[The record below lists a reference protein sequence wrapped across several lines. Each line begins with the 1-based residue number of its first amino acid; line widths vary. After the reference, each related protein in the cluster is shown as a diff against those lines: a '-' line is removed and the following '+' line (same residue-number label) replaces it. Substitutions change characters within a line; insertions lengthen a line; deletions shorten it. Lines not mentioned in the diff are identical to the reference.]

1 MYADGFSGSDRATES
16 EFRRRP
22 CRSGDYEKATT
33 QKRRVDHHS
42 AVAIPS
48 IVFGVD
54 HCGWHAVPVYVRVVG
69 RPHVSTRTDNGESV
83 IVSDSCRSVKFFCRQ
98 TFTAFVFLDL
108 VSAVQS
114 RGLGCGLTQN
124 RMLVLTVSV
133 SFLAQI
139 ALVYVPFMQAVFQTE
154 ALELR
159 DLLII
164 LGLAGTSMVLHEI
177 RRTFERKVNAGDTY
191 TSVMEEM
198 A

>member
-1 MYADGFSGSDRATES
+1 
-16 EFRRRP
+16 
-22 CRSGDYEKATT
+22 
-33 QKRRVDHHS
+33 
-42 AVAIPS
+42 
-48 IVFGVD
+48 
-54 HCGWHAVPVYVRVVG
+54 
-69 RPHVSTRTDNGESV
+69 
-83 IVSDSCRSVKFFCRQ
+83 
-98 TFTAFVFLDL
+98 
-108 VSAVQS
+108 
-114 RGLGCGLTQN
+114 
-124 RMLVLTVSV
+124 MLVLTVSV

-139 ALVYVPFMQAVFQTE
+139 SLVYVPFMQAVFQTE